1 MNMGT
6 STRKVLPRSNKIIN
20 EAISNGGLSLS
31 NGGSGLAN
39 LIPKLMF
46 PDKGQ
51 SKIKK
56 VSNGIF
62 RSQTYYNFIQ
72 KIVKTI
78 KKVNSSGITGL
89 GITGFS
95 NYNRIQR
102 IEILSDYL
110 GIENDETLKQSFKD
124 TLLEI
129 DIFEENVNP
138 IDFVIKY
145 IQNIFKNILE
155 SFSFEDASQNIDNFD
170 DNKTDVEFNE
180 YITSNTDNVLH
191 LHITDDFISN
201 IDDNELTIKN
211 LNKAYYD
218 ALQSLKG

>member
-62 RSQTYYNFIQ
+62 RSQTYYNSIQ

-89 GITGFS
+89 GIAGFS

-191 LHITDDFISN
+191 LHITGDFISN